1 MNQLE
6 KPISTYVD
14 RFNEQYQE
22 LNIDIHNLE
31 ALSEITISKA
41 SKLNNLFMAGLGAAT
56 LILRLGAVI
65 NLCRKL
71 EEGSP
76 EEDAL
81 LLKQIIENLRDN
93 LPSDTNWKTI
103 LSISSNEDSPWNEF
117 TVAPKGGQSV
127 FEKFISFR
135 NKFVHRYISINPK
148 DVKALAKGIAVI
160 NQITNEASK
169 LFVGGI
175 IKEDNDHFFYQI
187 NNENI
192 PLHPF
197 VQKGKR
203 DGLPYIFQGLYNNQE
218 HAEIISTYFGD
229 VEEQDNTEEFDEVFE
244 PMREALKGGAGK
256 VFDHSNRI
264 EFYNECF
271 VGRDKESKEITDWSI
286 SKIEKNILPI
296 YSSAGM
302 GKGALIAN
310 AIVEL
315 ESEYNLNV
323 LHHFCG
329 TGIQN
334 NLQAVLY
341 HFILQGKR
349 KQIWKTEDDEILQK
363 LNRLPSKYP
372 DLINLFHLLIDDC
385 YKPTRKNTIGNLAI
399 IIDGLDEA
407 AVANPD
413 LNISEWFKTYN
424 EDGEPD
430 GEWMSKQQIRW
441 IFTYREGF
449 YNFPEFNENNKIESL
464 QPLVGLSEDA
474 VKDAL
479 SVFNPSQ
486 EFLETVNERGKV
498 I

>member
-1 MNQLE
+1 
-6 KPISTYVD
+6 
-14 RFNEQYQE
+14 
-22 LNIDIHNLE
+22 
-31 ALSEITISKA
+31 
-41 SKLNNLFMAGLGAAT
+41 AAT
-56 LILRLGAVI
+56 LILRLGAVV

-103 LSISSNEDSPWNEF
+103 LSISSSEDSPWKEY

-135 NKFVHRYISINPK
+135 NKFVHRYIAINPR
-148 DVKALAKGIAVI
+148 DVKALAKGIEVL
-160 NQITNEASK
+160 NQITNQASN
-169 LFVGGI
+169 LFIGGI
-175 IKEDNDHFFYQI
+175 IKEENDHFFYQI

-229 VEEQDNTEEFDEVFE
+229 VEEQESTEEFDEVFE
-244 PMREALKGGAGK
+244 PMRQALKGGAGK
-256 VFDHSNRI
+256 VFDHSSRI

-271 VGRDKESKEITDWSI
+271 VGREKESNLIIDWSI
-286 SKIEKNILPI
+286 SKEDKNILPI

-310 AIVEL
+310 AIAEL
-315 ESEYNLNV
+315 ESEHNMNV

-341 HFILQGKR
+341 HFILKGKR
-349 KQIWKTEDDEILQK
+349 SQIWKTEDEEVIQK
-363 LNRLPSKYP
+363 L
-372 DLINLFHLLIDDC
+372 
-385 YKPTRKNTIGNLAI
+385 
-399 IIDGLDEA
+399 
-407 AVANPD
+407 
-413 LNISEWFKTYN
+413 
-424 EDGEPD
+424 
-430 GEWMSKQQIRW
+430 
-441 IFTYREGF
+441 
-449 YNFPEFNENNKIESL
+449 
-464 QPLVGLSEDA
+464 
-474 VKDAL
+474 
-479 SVFNPSQ
+479 
-486 EFLETVNERGKV
+486 
-498 I
+498 